1 MREVRI
7 LVGKSV
13 GLEYSENDY
22 HLEWDLDWETVKW
35 IDFAGEIEG
44 WGWSGKEMNQ
54 FGGVEKLV

>member
-44 WGWSGKEMNQ
+44 WGWSGKEMNWIH
-54 FGGVEKLV
+54 